1 MASATSPTPA
11 DLRALLRLSH
21 VLHTSADGAA
31 RKKILL
37 AQLGEL
43 LGASCAVSVV
53 TLVALPS
60 RHYTPVSVVRHG
72 QTRPDLPDERMLLRC
87 LRAADTSARRAQ
99 RAGPDRSS
107 TPWRTLDSLS
117 RRLHAFRLHHCL
129 WCEPPDCEIRIVA
142 CLCFERAPESRRR
155 FTARERTLLH
165 IAHSEQSWIYES
177 DLLLATRGGMAVS
190 PRQRQVLDYLLA
202 GHSEK
207 QIAEKLRLSRN
218 TVHHHVKA
226 LHRHFGVSS
235 RSELLARWVK

>member
-43 LGASCAVSVV
+43 LGASCALSVV

-60 RHYTPVSVVRHG
+60 RRPTPISVIRHG
-72 QTRPDLPDERMLLRC
+72 NSRPDATDERMLLRC
-87 LRAADTSARRAQ
+87 LRAADTSARAAR
-99 RAGPDRSS
+99 RAGVDRSAS
-107 TPWRTLDSLS
+107 LWRHVDSLY
-117 RRLHAFRLHHCL
+117 RRSHAFRLHHCL
-129 WCEPPDCEIRIVA
+129 WCEPPDCEVRIVA
-142 CLCFERAPESRRR
+142 CLCFERPPEQRRS

-165 IAHSEQSWIYES
+165 IAHSEQSWIYQG

-207 QIAEKLRLSRN
+207 QIAEKLRLSPN

-226 LHRHFGVSS
+226 LHRHFGVST